1 MRKNILA
8 SLLIASMIIT
18 MTACSTNGEQELP
31 SNVIYMDDEVCI
43 TEPTAP
49 NENMWIAS
57 GPIMVIDAFE
67 NMRIPEGNVVDYITH
82 ITDYDITNFDYTSNT
97 ITIEYRGVVG
107 YDRFNSISLTD
118 VGADENYNI
127 VVGTNPHKR
136 MVVSLSTVGR
146 SIEMYNFLVAHFS
159 EKYPD
164 IPASEI
170 EEYDAS
176 NGVIAFGDG
185 TTYTVSLSYNETT
198 GEYDVAISEVW
209 NIPTV
214 EVEETMVTEVD

>member
-1 MRKNILA
+1 M
-8 SLLIASMIIT
+8 LLITSHI
-18 MTACSTNGEQELP
+18 SR
-31 SNVIYMDDEVCI
+31 
-43 TEPTAP
+43 
-49 NENMWIAS
+49 
-57 GPIMVIDAFE
+57 IM
-67 NMRIPEGNVVDYITH
+67 
-82 ITDYDITNFDYTSNT
+82 NFDYTSNT

-107 YDRFNSISLTD
+107 YDRFNSIYLTD
-118 VGADENYNI
+118 VGTDENYNI

-185 TTYTVSLSYNETT
+185 ITYTVSLSYNETT
-198 GEYDVAISEVW
+198 GEYDVTISEVW
-209 NIPTV
+209 DIST
-214 EVEETMVTEVD
+214 EETMVTEVD